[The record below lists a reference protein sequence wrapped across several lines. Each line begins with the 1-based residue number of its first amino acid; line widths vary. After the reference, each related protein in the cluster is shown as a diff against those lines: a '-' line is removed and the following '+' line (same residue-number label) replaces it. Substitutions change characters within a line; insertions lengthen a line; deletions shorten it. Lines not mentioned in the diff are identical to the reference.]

1 MPCLIEHSRLT
12 SYDQPEFGVTCGLR
26 AMKPMRRKGKHSGIA
41 YFYRKTAVMRANPF
55 LLSTVFLFSCT
66 VEHKPFLHVA
76 PIQTEIVFSNVGVI
90 PMDRDTVLEN
100 QVVVAKNGMIVAM
113 GPAGSVSFGNDALR
127 IDATGKYLMP
137 GLAEMHAH
145 VPPVDDLAPMEEVL
159 ALFALNGVT
168 TIRGMLGHPK
178 HLELQAEIRSGRITG
193 PRFYT
198 AGPPLDGDNVKT
210 PAEAVAAV
218 RAQKQAGYDFIK
230 ILMPGLSRECFDAMA
245 ATAKEVNMPF
255 AGHVPPQVGVRG
267 AIDAGY
273 ATIDH
278 MDGFIE
284 SMVPG
289 IEKMPADET
298 GLFGMFVAGKADT
311 SRIPA
316 LVQALRDHHTGV
328 VPTQSL
334 AERWFAPARSAASL
348 AAEPEMKYVK
358 PKELKNW
365 SATKNEIMSD
375 PRYDSLTLVRFTQ
388 IRRKIICECNKA
400 GVLLLLGSD
409 APQVFNV
416 PGFSL
421 HHELQYLVEAGLTP
435 YEALRTGTVN
445 VARFYKRDDAGVV
458 RKGAVSDLILLNA
471 NPLEDISNSRSIE
484 GVLLGDRWL
493 SKNFI
498 EQTLNALRKE

>member
-1 MPCLIEHSRLT
+1 MITRSL
-12 SYDQPEFGVTCGLR
+12 
-26 AMKPMRRKGKHSGIA
+26 
-41 YFYRKTAVMRANPF
+41 
-55 LLSTVFLFSCT
+55 LLSAVLLSSCSI
-66 VEHKPFLHVA
+66 EHKPVLDVE
-76 PIQTEIVFSNVGVI
+76 PLRTEIVFSNVRVI
-90 PMDRDTVLEN
+90 PMDRDTVLDN
-100 QVVVAKNGMIVAM
+100 QIVVAKDGKITAI
-113 GPAGSVSFGNDALR
+113 GEAGLVSFGDDALV

-145 VPPVDDLAPMEEVL
+145 VPPVDDLEPMEEVL

-168 TIRGMLGHPK
+168 TIRGMLGYPK
-178 HLELQAEIRSGRITG
+178 HLELRDKIRSGEITG

-198 AGPPLDGDNVKT
+198 AGPPLDGDNIKT

-218 RAQKQAGYDFIK
+218 RAQKRAGYDFIK
-230 ILMPGLSRECFDAMA
+230 ILMPGLTKECFDALA

-255 AGHVPPQVGVRG
+255 AGHVPPQVGARG
-267 AIDAGY
+267 AIEAGY

-289 IEKMPADET
+289 IDKMSTEEV
-298 GLFGMFVAGKADT
+298 GLFGMFVADRADT
-311 SRIPA
+311 SQMPA
-316 LVQALRDHHTGV
+316 LVRALSDHHIGV

-334 AERWFAPARSAASL
+334 AERWFAPGRSSASL
-348 AAEPEMKYVK
+348 AAEPEMQYVK

-365 SATKNEIMSD
+365 AATKNEIMTD
-375 PRYDSLTLVRFTQ
+375 ARYDSLTLVRFTQ
-388 IRRKIICECNKA
+388 IRRKMIAECNKA

-421 HHELQYLVEAGLTP
+421 HHELQYLVDAGLTP

-445 VARFYKRDDAGVV
+445 AAFFFKKGDASVV
-458 RKGAVSDLILLNA
+458 KTGAVSDLILLNA

-484 GVLLGDRWL
+484 GVLLGDRWF

-498 EQTLNALRKE
+498 ERTLNALRKE

>member
-1 MPCLIEHSRLT
+1 MRT
-12 SYDQPEFGVTCGLR
+12 SLL
-26 AMKPMRRKGKHSGIA
+26 
-41 YFYRKTAVMRANPF
+41 
-55 LLSTVFLFSCT
+55 LLSTVLLFSCST
-66 VEHKPFLHVA
+66 EHKPLLDVE
-76 PIQTEIVFSNVGVI
+76 PLRTEIVFNNVGVI

-100 QVVVAKNGMIVAM
+100 QVVVAKNGLIAAIGDTGKVQY
-113 GPAGSVSFGNDALR
+113 GHDALV
-127 IDATGKYLMP
+127 IDARGKYLMP

-145 VPPVDDLAPMEEVL
+145 VPPVDDLGPMEEVL

-168 TIRGMLGHPK
+168 TVRGMLGCPK
-178 HLELQAEIRSGRITG
+178 HLELRDKIRSGEITA

-230 ILMPGLSRECFDAMA
+230 ILMPGLTKECFDAVV
-245 ATAKEVNMPF
+245 ATAKEVDMPF
-255 AGHVPPQVGVRG
+255 AGHVPPQVGVWG
-267 AIDAGY
+267 AIEAGY

-278 MDGFIE
+278 LDGFIE
-284 SMVPG
+284 SMAPG
-289 IEKMPADET
+289 IEKMPADEV
-298 GLFGMFVAGKADT
+298 GLFGMFVADKADT
-311 SRIPA
+311 LQIPELA
-316 LVQALRDHHTGV
+316 LALRDHHIGV

-334 AERWFAPARSAASL
+334 AERWFAPGRSSASL
-348 AAEPEMKYVK
+348 VAEPEMRYVK
-358 PKELKNW
+358 PKDLKNW
-365 SATKNEIMSD
+365 AATKNEVMSD
-375 PRYDSLTLVRFTQ
+375 ARYDSLTLVRFAQ
-388 IRRKIICECNKA
+388 IRRKTIHECNKA

-421 HHELQYLVEAGLTP
+421 HHELQYLVDAGLTP

-445 VARFYKRDDAGVV
+445 VAHFYKKDNTGVV
-458 RKGAVSDLILLNA
+458 KMGAVSDLILLNA

-498 EQTLNALRKE
+498 EQTLNALRKK

>member
-1 MPCLIEHSRLT
+1 
-12 SYDQPEFGVTCGLR
+12 
-26 AMKPMRRKGKHSGIA
+26 MKTK
-41 YFYRKTAVMRANPF
+41 F
-55 LLSTVFLFSCT
+55 LLLPVALFCSCS
-66 VEHKPFLHVA
+66 VEHKPFLDVEPLSA
-76 PIQTEIVFSNVGVI
+76 EIVFNHVSVI

-100 QVVVAKNGMIVAM
+100 QAVVAKNGMIVAM
-113 GPAGSVSFGNDALR
+113 GPAGSVSFGSDALV

-145 VPPVDDLAPMEEVL
+145 MPPVNDLEPMEKVL

-178 HLELQAEIRSGRITG
+178 HLELRADIRSGKITG
-193 PRFYT
+193 PHFYT

-245 ATAKEVNMPF
+245 ATAKEVNIPF
-255 AGHVPPQVGVRG
+255 AGHVPSQVGVWG
-267 AIDAGY
+267 AIEAGY

-284 SMVPG
+284 SMAPG
-289 IEKMPADET
+289 IEKMPADDV

-311 SRIPA
+311 AQIPK
-316 LVQALRDHHTGV
+316 LVQALRDHHIAV

-334 AERWFAPARSAASL
+334 AERWFAPGRSSASL
-348 AAEPEMKYVK
+348 AGEPEMQYVK
-358 PKELKNW
+358 PKDLKNW
-365 SATKNEIMSD
+365 AATKNEIMSD

-388 IRRKIICECNKA
+388 IRRKIIYECNKA

-435 YEALRTGTVN
+435 CEALRTGTVN
-445 VARFYKRDDAGVV
+445 VAHFYERDDAGVV
-458 RKGAVSDLILLNA
+458 KTGAVSDLILLNA

-493 SKNFI
+493 SKKII
-498 EQTLNALRKE
+498 EQALNTLGKN